1 METMLVVVHW
11 IDGDMGEFP
20 QVVSYEIID
29 GLMLMKNEDG
39 SSDVICLK
47 NTFQVSVM

>member
-1 METMLVVVHW
+1 MESMMVVVHW

-20 QVVSYEIID
+20 RVVSYEIKD
-29 GLMLMKNEDG
+29 GMMMLKSVDE
-39 SSDVICLK
+39 SIDVICLK